1 MKSLQLLIL
10 LVICSLFSCTK
21 DEIIYENEHI
31 NIVIEDNDPPPYT
44 GITSV
49 QIEGYVNRLFIDLL
63 GREPS
68 ITERTQAKD
77 HLKSNELTAESRD
90 FILNQ
95 LITSDEYYQRFFTI
109 HSGKLLDGITE
120 QDINNAIASFNI
132 LYNNAITAGNAQLAQ
147 YYQSGQI
154 KLTALEQTIND
165 YSIGL
170 ISIDQFFARLI
181 DNPFF
186 DNINMGSENF
196 AIGCFEGLFNR
207 LPTEAELNAS
217 IEMVNGFSAQLLL
230 KDGNGKD
237 GFIEIVT
244 TVPEFY
250 QGLTIDIYNQLL
262 ARNPDSEEMS
272 EGTILLSSTGDYTTV
287 QKIVLVSDEYAG
299 F

>member
-1 MKSLQLLIL
+1 M
-10 LVICSLFSCTK
+10 
-21 DEIIYENEHI
+21 
-31 NIVIEDNDPPPYT
+31 
-44 GITSV
+44 
-49 QIEGYVNRLFIDLL
+49 
-63 GREPS
+63 
-68 ITERTQAKD
+68 
-77 HLKSNELTAESRD
+77 
-90 FILNQ
+90 
-95 LITSDEYYQRFFTI
+95 
-109 HSGKLLDGITE
+109 LDGITE

-237 GFIEIVT
+237 DFIEIVT

-250 QGLTIDIYNQLL
+250 QGLTVDIYNQLL